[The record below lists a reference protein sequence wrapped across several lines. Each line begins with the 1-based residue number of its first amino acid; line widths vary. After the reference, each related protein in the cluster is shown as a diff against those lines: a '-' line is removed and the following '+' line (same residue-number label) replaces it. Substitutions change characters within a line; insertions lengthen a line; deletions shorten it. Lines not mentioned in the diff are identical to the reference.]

1 MWSASANTIVG
12 GSCEDA
18 NSAQGGL
25 ASPAATSPYITSQR
39 YCAVSAD
46 VFEGGLSCGRCY
58 RLTFDGTDTTETTG
72 CATAG
77 SAIIQVVDSGSAKEF
92 DCQETVFKEI
102 SGCTTG
108 VMGITYEE
116 VECEGTGPPTAT
128 ILDGDNAW
136 YTKVI
141 FSGLS
146 RAVSSASITVGAG
159 NPGIQ
164 MTRNGGATW
173 STSTPDGIAGNVPVT
188 FKLTLDNDATVEMD
202 ACFNTWPQPTSASC
216 TVGGN
221 DNTSDDTSEDNTSDD
236 TSEDNTSADSSNCVA
251 HWGQC
256 GGSGMADTCCEE
268 GTQCYK
274 ASQWYSQCLTACPTG
289 WACNGRRRNLR
300 GRKN

>member
-1 MWSASANTIVG
+1 M
-12 GSCEDA
+12 
-18 NSAQGGL
+18 
-25 ASPAATSPYITSQR
+25 
-39 YCAVSAD
+39 
-46 VFEGGLSCGRCY
+46 GGLSCDRCY

-72 CATAG
+72 CATAV
-77 SAIIQVVDSGSAKEF
+77 SAIIQVVDSGSAKEY

-159 NPGIQ
+159 NPDIQ

-173 STSTPDGIAGNVPVT
+173 STSTPDAIAGNVPVT
-188 FKLTLDNDATVEMD
+188 FKPTLDNDATVEMD

-221 DNTSDDTSEDNTSDD
+221 DNTSDDDTSEDNTSDDDTSEDTSDD
-236 TSEDNTSADSSNCVA
+236 TSEDNTSEDSSNC
-251 HWGQC
+251 
-256 GGSGMADTCCEE
+256 
-268 GTQCYK
+268 
-274 ASQWYSQCLTACPTG
+274 
-289 WACNGRRRNLR
+289 
-300 GRKN
+300 